1 MAILFARQEIYT
13 RNSTVAGYELLYR
26 QSDREQ
32 SKLVNGDS
40 IEGDNATSSV
50 IANLFT
56 NTNMD
61 VVLQNVPAFINFTRN
76 NLLQKVPLMLPKEKI
91 VIEVLEDV
99 YIDEQLI
106 KILKLFSKKGYRL
119 ALDDFEYNER
129 IVPLIPI
136 VDIIKIDVLNCTAND
151 IRRQLDSL
159 QGVKGKLLAEKIES
173 ETQFNLCK
181 SLGFELFQGYYL
193 NYPDCVEGEELSE
206 NKTFLLRVMAELHNP
221 EVRLEEVEAIIL
233 QIPKLSF
240 RILRL
245 ANSVVYYV
253 GRKIDT
259 LFAAIQQLGVFLIR
273 DWVSLILVSSIDDV
287 SPDMLERSLIRAR
300 MCQVLARRSG
310 IANPHHAYTVGI
322 LSNLDS
328 ILRQPLQEL
337 LQQVPLSEELSE
349 ALTHHSGNL
358 GYVLFCAKQYELARF
373 TDLDFS
379 HFSESDYSQA
389 YVEGLNYA
397 NEVMNIIMID

>member
-159 QGVKGKLLAEKIES
+159 Q
-173 ETQFNLCK
+173 
-181 SLGFELFQGYYL
+181 
-193 NYPDCVEGEELSE
+193 
-206 NKTFLLRVMAELHNP
+206 
-221 EVRLEEVEAIIL
+221 
-233 QIPKLSF
+233 
-240 RILRL
+240 
-245 ANSVVYYV
+245 
-253 GRKIDT
+253 
-259 LFAAIQQLGVFLIR
+259 
-273 DWVSLILVSSIDDV
+273 
-287 SPDMLERSLIRAR
+287 
-300 MCQVLARRSG
+300 
-310 IANPHHAYTVGI
+310 
-322 LSNLDS
+322 
-328 ILRQPLQEL
+328 
-337 LQQVPLSEELSE
+337 
-349 ALTHHSGNL
+349 
-358 GYVLFCAKQYELARF
+358 
-373 TDLDFS
+373 
-379 HFSESDYSQA
+379 
-389 YVEGLNYA
+389 
-397 NEVMNIIMID
+397 